1 MLSERI
7 LKLPG
12 FLYQIG
18 NNYYYL
24 GKWICKEC
32 TDQAATDC
40 VTMYQMCRAGKE
52 EPETNTYFQ
61 KLRAYS
67 DFALEVPYNPSK
79 IAADMKAILESL
91 SDEQLHNLTEQI
103 DHLETFDDHV
113 VMHLLSGKK
122 IKADA
127 ILWCNGR
134 SGNTDGLG
142 LENVGLKPNG
152 QIGRAHV

>member
-52 EPETNTYFQ
+52 EP
-61 KLRAYS
+61 
-67 DFALEVPYNPSK
+67 SK

-103 DHLETFDDHV
+103 DHLEEDITRYC
-113 VMHLLSGKK
+113 G
-122 IKADA
+122 
-127 ILWCNGR
+127 
-134 SGNTDGLG
+134 
-142 LENVGLKPNG
+142 
-152 QIGRAHV
+152 

>member
-79 IAADMKAILESL
+79 IAADMKAILDSL
-91 SDEQLHNLTEQI
+91 SDEQLHNLT
-103 DHLETFDDHV
+103 D
-113 VMHLLSGKK
+113 
-122 IKADA
+122 
-127 ILWCNGR
+127 
-134 SGNTDGLG
+134 
-142 LENVGLKPNG
+142 
-152 QIGRAHV
+152 

>member
-67 DFALEVPYNPSK
+67 DFALEVPHNPSK

-103 DHLETFDDHV
+103 DHLEEDITRYCFFSTDC
-113 VMHLLSGKK
+113 LCSFLQYSGTK
-122 IKADA
+122 IRGAFPYTRK
-127 ILWCNGR
+127 R
-134 SGNTDGLG
+134 SSYFCSQSIR
-142 LENVGLKPNG
+142 
-152 QIGRAHV
+152 QITK

>member
-40 VTMYQMCRAGKE
+40 VTMYQI
-52 EPETNTYFQ
+52 
-61 KLRAYS
+61 RAYS

-103 DHLETFDDHV
+103 DHLEEDITRYC
-113 VMHLLSGKK
+113 G
-122 IKADA
+122 
-127 ILWCNGR
+127 
-134 SGNTDGLG
+134 
-142 LENVGLKPNG
+142 
-152 QIGRAHV
+152 

>member
-12 FLYQIG
+12 LSLSDREQLLLSWKMDLQG
-18 NNYYYL
+18 AP
-24 GKWICKEC
+24 
-32 TDQAATDC
+32 DQAATDC

-79 IAADMKAILESL
+79 IAADMKAILDSL

-103 DHLETFDDHV
+103 DHLEEDITRYC
-113 VMHLLSGKK
+113 G
-122 IKADA
+122 
-127 ILWCNGR
+127 
-134 SGNTDGLG
+134 
-142 LENVGLKPNG
+142 
-152 QIGRAHV
+152 

>member
-79 IAADMKAILESL
+79 IAADMKAIW
-91 SDEQLHNLTEQI
+91 NLFLMNSFTI
-103 DHLETFDDHV
+103 SRNRLII
-113 VMHLLSGKK
+113 LKK
-122 IKADA
+122 ILPVIAAKFFFSTDCLCSFLQYSGTKIRGAFPYTRK
-127 ILWCNGR
+127 R
-134 SGNTDGLG
+134 SSYFCSQSIR
-142 LENVGLKPNG
+142 
-152 QIGRAHV
+152 QITK

>member
-24 GKWICKEC
+24 
-32 TDQAATDC
+32 DC

-103 DHLETFDDHV
+103 DHLEEDITRYC
-113 VMHLLSGKK
+113 G
-122 IKADA
+122 
-127 ILWCNGR
+127 
-134 SGNTDGLG
+134 
-142 LENVGLKPNG
+142 
-152 QIGRAHV
+152 

>member
-40 VTMYQMCRAGKE
+40 VTMYQMCRAWKRR
-52 EPETNTYFQ
+52 T
-61 KLRAYS
+61 
-67 DFALEVPYNPSK
+67 
-79 IAADMKAILESL
+79 
-91 SDEQLHNLTEQI
+91 
-103 DHLETFDDHV
+103 
-113 VMHLLSGKK
+113 
-122 IKADA
+122 
-127 ILWCNGR
+127 
-134 SGNTDGLG
+134 
-142 LENVGLKPNG
+142 
-152 QIGRAHV
+152 

>member
-103 DHLETFDDHV
+103 DHLEEGYYPLLRLNSSFQPTACVLFCNIV
-113 VMHLLSGKK
+113 VQK
-122 IKADA
+122 
-127 ILWCNGR
+127 
-134 SGNTDGLG
+134 
-142 LENVGLKPNG
+142 
-152 QIGRAHV
+152 

>member
-24 GKWICKEC
+24 GKWICTEC

-103 DHLETFDDHV
+103 LPVIAAKFFFSTDCLCSF
-113 VMHLLSGKK
+113 LQYSGTK
-122 IKADA
+122 IRGAFPYTRK
-127 ILWCNGR
+127 R
-134 SGNTDGLG
+134 SSYFCSQSIR
-142 LENVGLKPNG
+142 
-152 QIGRAHV
+152 QITK

>member
-1 MLSERI
+1 MLSERL

-18 NNYYYL
+18 SHHYYL

-32 TDQAATDC
+32 TDQDATDC

-103 DHLETFDDHV
+103 DHLEEDITRYC
-113 VMHLLSGKK
+113 G
-122 IKADA
+122 
-127 ILWCNGR
+127 
-134 SGNTDGLG
+134 
-142 LENVGLKPNG
+142 
-152 QIGRAHV
+152 

>member
-79 IAADMKAILESL
+79 IAADMKANSFTISRNRLIIL
-91 SDEQLHNLTEQI
+91 
-103 DHLETFDDHV
+103 
-113 VMHLLSGKK
+113 KK
-122 IKADA
+122 ILPVIAAKFFFSTDCLCSFLQYSGTKIRGAFPYTRK
-127 ILWCNGR
+127 R
-134 SGNTDGLG
+134 SSYFCSQSIR
-142 LENVGLKPNG
+142 
-152 QIGRAHV
+152 QITK